1 MHYQTNK
8 NTKLTNNAS
17 NYIKIISPEQK
28 GNTIQPKT
36 TVNSKNEN
44 FTITENSEN
53 TIYNINPLS
62 KSKDSI
68 SIQRNSSQSNIF
80 YAVECNDL
88 EKVEQLLKNDNSKI
102 NDLNEEGLSVLHIA
116 VIKGNLKMINL
127 LLKYGANS
135 NILSEKKKQSPLHLA
150 YLNQNSMT
158 EEIIQELKNNKA
170 SDSICDYNN
179 KHPSDYL
186 NNSYLKNY
194 NNGKNNNLNSEDN
207 SSIDKKQAQSNSNTV
222 MVITNENH
230 FDSFLTTNKED
241 DNKSNVTSTINN
253 NNTVHTPA
261 KLEAT
266 DNNEYD
272 YNNEPTITI
281 NSNNKYNTNNTN
293 NSKSD
298 SINRRQYTF
307 GKEEDFKFQNNKNS
321 EINANINNSIKDI
334 DINYNNINNNNGGN
348 NKMIL
353 NKLISKD
360 IEEDQKD
367 QLSDSL
373 EDLNFKDNSK
383 NKNNIYINENIH
395 NADSFTKNNG
405 YISNSILTYTD
416 SVNVNN
422 STPRSKKNN
431 NNNTQISISNSI
443 NSNLKNVEE
452 IELKLPHTL
461 NNSNNTSK
469 DNNFDTNNH
478 IKGNITIDINNINIS
493 PNSNI
498 DEIYKKIILK
508 KRDSII
514 KSHLNCNSGIEKYEK
529 KHIYM
534 SDYNSQ
540 NSNNINKTI
549 IHNTSK
555 DINSSFR
562 NITVIHNNN
571 YNMNSLYDTNTNNN
585 SYYKDKEIEG
595 HNIALFTTKSQT
607 GKVKGNTF
615 MTNEGQNNIILYK
628 NNNSNNNSFMTNNNS
643 ENNNKNI
650 SEFKYIDSY
659 TNNNIINSNYMNN
672 SNDNSNININD
683 LINEDISD
691 KNVLSSL
698 KYWLNNLELINYY
711 PNFVNRSIINISNL
725 IEKMK
730 SYQTK
735 FKYEDIES
743 ILRIRKPG
751 HIYRILCRLEV
762 DANLIDNKVTKFLL
776 KNDKIFNQNELYVSG
791 GLENSN
797 NNNNLHL
804 LISQDYQCFGC
815 CKANRQFA
823 NLAKNDLKSF
833 LKRYGLLNYYQN
845 FHHNGFDLIEYVILQ
860 MYGGYPINDDILE
873 NCFHVYEEEQRKRI
887 LKAIVNEMKKINEF
901 LVSDE
906 YNNNQNNEF
915 IKYQNVLFCDDGK
928 NIENAKIKIYNDKS
942 SNCSIF

>member
-1 MHYQTNK
+1 
-8 NTKLTNNAS
+8 
-17 NYIKIISPEQK
+17 
-28 GNTIQPKT
+28 
-36 TVNSKNEN
+36 
-44 FTITENSEN
+44 
-53 TIYNINPLS
+53 
-62 KSKDSI
+62 
-68 SIQRNSSQSNIF
+68 
-80 YAVECNDL
+80 
-88 EKVEQLLKNDNSKI
+88 
-102 NDLNEEGLSVLHIA
+102 
-116 VIKGNLKMINL
+116 
-127 LLKYGANS
+127 
-135 NILSEKKKQSPLHLA
+135 
-150 YLNQNSMT
+150 
-158 EEIIQELKNNKA
+158 
-170 SDSICDYNN
+170 
-179 KHPSDYL
+179 
-186 NNSYLKNY
+186 
-194 NNGKNNNLNSEDN
+194 
-207 SSIDKKQAQSNSNTV
+207 
-222 MVITNENH
+222 
-230 FDSFLTTNKED
+230 
-241 DNKSNVTSTINN
+241 
-253 NNTVHTPA
+253 
-261 KLEAT
+261 
-266 DNNEYD
+266 
-272 YNNEPTITI
+272 
-281 NSNNKYNTNNTN
+281 
-293 NSKSD
+293 
-298 SINRRQYTF
+298 
-307 GKEEDFKFQNNKNS
+307 
-321 EINANINNSIKDI
+321 
-334 DINYNNINNNNGGN
+334 
-348 NKMIL
+348 
-353 NKLISKD
+353 
-360 IEEDQKD
+360 
-367 QLSDSL
+367 
-373 EDLNFKDNSK
+373 
-383 NKNNIYINENIH
+383 
-395 NADSFTKNNG
+395 
-405 YISNSILTYTD
+405 
-416 SVNVNN
+416 
-422 STPRSKKNN
+422 
-431 NNNTQISISNSI
+431 
-443 NSNLKNVEE
+443 
-452 IELKLPHTL
+452 
-461 NNSNNTSK
+461 
-469 DNNFDTNNH
+469 
-478 IKGNITIDINNINIS
+478 
-493 PNSNI
+493 
-498 DEIYKKIILK
+498 
-508 KRDSII
+508 
-514 KSHLNCNSGIEKYEK
+514 
-529 KHIYM
+529 
-534 SDYNSQ
+534 
-540 NSNNINKTI
+540 
-549 IHNTSK
+549 
-555 DINSSFR
+555 
-562 NITVIHNNN
+562 
-571 YNMNSLYDTNTNNN
+571 
-585 SYYKDKEIEG
+585 
-595 HNIALFTTKSQT
+595 
-607 GKVKGNTF
+607 
-615 MTNEGQNNIILYK
+615 
-628 NNNSNNNSFMTNNNS
+628 MTNNNS